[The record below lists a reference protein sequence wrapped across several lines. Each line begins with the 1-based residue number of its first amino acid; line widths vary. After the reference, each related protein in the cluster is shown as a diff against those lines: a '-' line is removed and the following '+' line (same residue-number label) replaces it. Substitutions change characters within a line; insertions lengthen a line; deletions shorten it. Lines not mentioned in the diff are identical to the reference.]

1 MAPLADWAIDDADI
15 EFDFV
20 RSSGPGGQNVNKVN
34 TKVELRLKLR
44 RTRGL
49 SPSQKRRLAAAYPSH
64 VTVDGDFVLAS
75 DRFRSQP
82 RNRRDALERLGTMLE
97 TIRHPPK
104 PRVATKPSRAQKERR
119 LETKRRTSERKRSR
133 RDVSD

>member
-34 TKVELRLKLR
+34 SKVELRLKLR

-49 SPSQKRRLAAAYPSH
+49 SASQKRRLAAAYPSH
-64 VTVDGDFVLAS
+64 VTADGDFVLAS

-82 RNRRDALERLGTMLE
+82 QNRRDALDRLAAMLE

-119 LETKRRTSERKRSR
+119 LEAKRRTSERKQSR
-133 RDVSD
+133 RDVGD